1 LEARTDTGKPGSN
14 LQLGVIEEVL
24 PRALYRVRLEEGRA
38 IRVGVD
44 VNSRGGIVKL
54 IAGDR
59 VQVRLA
65 ERDPSRGQIVRKL

>member
-1 LEARTDTGKPGSN
+1 M
-14 LQLGVIEEVL
+14 QLGVIEEVL
-24 PRALYRVRLEEGRA
+24 PRALYRVRLDEGRA